1 MLGARVLDHEQRVA
15 KLPSAGRVDVGFAQA
30 MSAHH
35 DQAMT
40 MCRIVSPTASGAVGQ
55 IAHAIET
62 TQLLELGQMQGWLN
76 VWGQPQLPQARIMD
90 WMLPRTGAL
99 EPRWSAYL
107 GARSEEHTSELQSLM
122 RISYAVFCLKK

>member
-1 MLGARVLDHEQRVA
+1 MRISDWSSDGCSSDLSAAALLILVLGVVIGMLGARVLDHEQRVA
-15 KLPSAGRVDVGFAQA
+15 KLPSGGRVDVGFAQA

-62 TQLLELGQMQGWLN
+62 IQLDRKSTRLN
-76 VWGQPQLPQARIMD
+76 
-90 WMLPRTGAL
+90 
-99 EPRWSAYL
+99 S
-107 GARSEEHTSELQSLM
+107 SH
-122 RISYAVFCLKK
+122 